1 MAKLD
6 KDSLANTFLIAVFLC
21 LVCSVVVSSMA
32 VALKPIQKLNKEL
45 DQKKNILRAAGMLPA
60 DQNVSAD
67 GRSIEELFA
76 EFTVRAVDL
85 QTGEYVD
92 GIDVA
97 SYDPIRAASDASK
110 SVALTPSEDIATLR
124 RRENV
129 SLVYLKT
136 TATGIEK
143 IVMPVRGYGLWGT
156 LYGYLALDGD
166 LNTIAG
172 LGFYQHKETPG
183 LGGEVDN
190 SKWKAG
196 WQGVRLFNDMGQPQV
211 RLVKQRS
218 ASTSEAASYEVDAL
232 SGATFTTKGV
242 ENMVNYWT
250 GDGALAPTLS
260 ALSPTAWH
268 RGRGIPWQLKKKF

>member
-1 MAKLD
+1 MAKVD
-6 KDSLANTFLIAVFLC
+6 KDSLANTFIIAVFLC
-21 LVCSVVVSSMA
+21 LVCSIVVSSLS
-32 VALKPIQKLNKEL
+32 VSLKPMQLLNKEL

-60 DQNVSAD
+60 DQDVSAD

-85 QTGEYVD
+85 RTGE
-92 GIDVA
+92 
-97 SYDPIRAASDASK
+97 
-110 SVALTPSEDIATLR
+110 
-124 RRENV
+124 
-129 SLVYLKT
+129 
-136 TATGIEK
+136 
-143 IVMPVRGYGLWGT
+143 YGLWGT

-166 LNTIAG
+166 LITIAG

-190 SKWKAG
+190 SKWKAS

-218 ASTSEAASYEVDAL
+218 ASSNAVADYEVDAL

-250 GDGALAPTLS
+250 GDGGFGAYLKRLRSNALAQ
-260 ALSPTAWH
+260 
-268 RGRGIPWQLKKKF
+268 G

>member
-136 TATGIEK
+136 TATGIE
-143 IVMPVRGYGLWGT
+143 I
-156 LYGYLALDGD
+156 
-166 LNTIAG
+166 
-172 LGFYQHKETPG
+172 
-183 LGGEVDN
+183 
-190 SKWKAG
+190 
-196 WQGVRLFNDMGQPQV
+196 
-211 RLVKQRS
+211 
-218 ASTSEAASYEVDAL
+218 
-232 SGATFTTKGV
+232 
-242 ENMVNYWT
+242 
-250 GDGALAPTLS
+250 
-260 ALSPTAWH
+260 
-268 RGRGIPWQLKKKF
+268 

>member
-1 MAKLD
+1 MAKLN

-92 GIDVA
+92 DVDVT
-97 SYDPIRAASDASK
+97 SYDPIRAAGDSAL
-110 SVALTPSEDIATLR
+110 SVSLTPDEDLATLR

-129 SLVYLKT
+129 SLVYLKAT
-136 TATGIEK
+136 PTGIDK
-143 IVMPVRGYGLWGT
+143 VVMPVRGYGLWGT

-190 SKWKAG
+190 AKWRAS

-211 RLVKQRS
+211 RLVKQR
-218 ASTSEAASYEVDAL
+218 AANTNPKSSYEVDAL

-250 GDGALAPTLS
+250 GDGGFGTYLKRLRSNGLAQ
-260 ALSPTAWH
+260 
-268 RGRGIPWQLKKKF
+268 G

>member
-21 LVCSVVVSSMA
+21 LVCSIVVSSMA
-32 VALKPIQKLNKEL
+32 VALKPIQQLNKEL

-60 DQNVSAD
+60 DQDVSAD

-92 GIDVA
+92 DVDVVT
-97 SYDPIRAASDASK
+97 YDPIRAAKDSST
-110 SVALTPSEDIATLR
+110 SVALSPEEDIATLR

-129 SLVYLKT
+129 SLVYLKA
-136 TATGIEK
+136 TATGIDK
-143 IVMPVRGYGLWGT
+143 VVMPVRGYGLWGT

-190 SKWKAG
+190 SKWKAS

-211 RLVKQRS
+211 KLVKQRS
-218 ASTSEAASYEVDAL
+218 ASTNPAASYEVDAL

-250 GDGALAPTLS
+250 GDDGFGAYLSRLRSNGLAQ
-260 ALSPTAWH
+260 
-268 RGRGIPWQLKKKF
+268 G

>member
-1 MAKLD
+1 MAKVD

-21 LVCSVVVSSMA
+21 LVCSIVVSSLS
-32 VALKPIQKLNKEL
+32 VSLKPMQQLNKEL
-45 DQKKNILRAAGMLPA
+45 DQKKNILRAAGLLPA
-60 DQNVSAD
+60 DQNISAD

-85 QTGEYVD
+85 RTGEYVD
-92 GIDVA
+92 DVDVTN
-97 SYDPIRAASDASK
+97 YDPIRAASDAAISI
-110 SVALTPSEDIATLR
+110 ALTPQEDIATLR

-129 SLVYLKT
+129 SLVYLK
-136 TATGIEK
+136 ATPSGIDK
-143 IVMPVRGYGLWGT
+143 VVLPVRGYGLWGT

-190 SKWKAG
+190 SKWKAS
-196 WQGVRLFNDMGQPQV
+196 WQGVRLFNDIGQPQV

-218 ASTSEAASYEVDAL
+218 AASNPVADFEVDAL

-250 GDGALAPTLS
+250 GDGGFGAYLKRLRSNALAQ
-260 ALSPTAWH
+260 
-268 RGRGIPWQLKKKF
+268 R